1 MKINSHTPDSCTTCT
16 ACTIQCPVAAVTQ
29 KFLGPKLSGPA
40 MERFR
45 CIEQEYDLSLE
56 YCSNC
61 KNCDIT
67 CPSGVPIST
76 LNVLAKDNYYKTHR
90 HTLRDWII
98 AHIGALHKLAGSV
111 ASLANLGMSN
121 PISRWVFGKL
131 GFTAGMQLPRYSPQT
146 FLTKFKDIKQRAYPD
161 KVAFFPGC
169 YIQYNDPQV
178 GLDLI
183 AVMQANQYEVLVP
196 ANLECCGTPLVS
208 NGYLADAQE
217 NALHN
222 IRILQELAAQG
233 IPILT
238 CCTSCG
244 LTLKREY
251 QELFDIPGMH
261 MVAAQ
266 TYDAM
271 EFLLELESK
280 GRLNTALH
288 PVAAHYIYHAPC
300 HLRAQGLGR
309 PALELLDMIPD
320 LKVTD
325 ADAGCCGI
333 AGSYGFKSE
342 KQDIAMAVGENLF
355 EKIRASGADGVLS
368 DCGTCRLQISQ
379 ATGYKTFHPI
389 TILRQ
394 AYGEGRS
401 SD

>member
-1 MKINSHTPDSCTTCT
+1 MKTNSHNPDSCTTCT

-98 AHIGALHKLAGSV
+98 AHIGTLHKLAGPM
-111 ASLANLGMSN
+111 AALANWGMSN
-121 PISRWVFGKL
+121 PLSRWIFSRL
-131 GFTAGMQLPRYSPQT
+131 GFATGIQLPRYSPKT
-146 FLTKFKDIKQRAYPD
+146 FLTRFKELKQHAYPD

-178 GLDLI
+178 GLDLV
-183 AVMQANQYEVLVP
+183 AVMQANRYEVIVPEDLV
-196 ANLECCGTPLVS
+196 CCGTPLVS
-208 NGYLADAQE
+208 NGYLDDAQK
-217 NALHN
+217 NARRN
-222 IRILQELAAQG
+222 IRKLLEFAAQG
-233 IPILT
+233 IPIIT

-251 QELFDIPGMH
+251 QELFDIPGMQT
-261 MVAAQ
+261 VAAQ

-271 EFLLELESK
+271 EFLLELAGK
-280 GRLNTALH
+280 GHLNTEFC
-288 PVAAHYIYHAPC
+288 PMSAHYIYHAAC
-300 HLRAQGLGR
+300 HLRAQGIGR
-309 PALELLDMIPD
+309 PALELLDMIPG

-325 ADAGCCGI
+325 ADASCCGI

-342 KQDIAMAVGENLF
+342 KQDIAMAPERSIFNNPTWV
-355 EKIRASGADGVLS
+355 KLS
-368 DCGTCRLQISQ
+368 ANWACQ
-379 ATGYKTFHPI
+379 TGKNT
-389 TILRQ
+389 
-394 AYGEGRS
+394 
-401 SD
+401 